1 MFKEAYGRR
10 RIFGSL
16 LSAAGASFFSSAD
29 YFFSFVYATGDD
41 INTVMTKPSRPWLK
55 PVVDYLP
62 LAIFLLTYWQMG
74 LYDATGAL
82 MVAVTIGI
90 SLSYS
95 LERTVPIMP
104 LVTGGLVIV
113 FGGLTL
119 ALDDERFIK
128 MKPTI
133 VQALFAII
141 MFGGLI
147 LNKPVLKPLFGKAWQ
162 LHDEGWRKL
171 TLRFGI
177 FFIVAGALNEV
188 VWRTQTTDVWVN
200 FKVFGLMS
208 LTFMFIMSQVPMIKR
223 YHISEGDGDASA
235 D

>member
-1 MFKEAYGRR
+1 
-10 RIFGSL
+10 
-16 LSAAGASFFSSAD
+16 
-29 YFFSFVYATGDD
+29 
-41 INTVMTKPSRPWLK
+41 MTKTSRPWLK
-55 PVVDYLP
+55 PIVDYVP

-74 LYDATGAL
+74 LYAATAAL

-90 SLSYS
+90 TLSYA

-104 LVTGGLVIV
+104 LVTGGLVMV

-119 ALDDERFIK
+119 MLYDERFIK

-147 LNKPVLKPLFGKAWQ
+147 LDKPVLKPLFGKTWQ
-162 LHDEGWRKL
+162 LRNEGWRKL

-177 FFIVAGALNEV
+177 FFIFAGTLNEV
-188 VWRTQTTDVWVN
+188 VWRTQTTDIWVN
-200 FKVFGLMS
+200 FKVFGLMG
-208 LTFMFIMSQVPMIKR
+208 LTFMFMMSQVPMIQR
-223 YHISEGDGDASA
+223 YRILEEDADA
-235 D
+235 LDD

>member
-1 MFKEAYGRR
+1 
-10 RIFGSL
+10 
-16 LSAAGASFFSSAD
+16 
-29 YFFSFVYATGDD
+29 
-41 INTVMTKPSRPWLK
+41 MTKPSRPWLK

-74 LYDATGAL
+74 LYDATAAL

-162 LHDEGWRKL
+162 LRDEGWRKL

-208 LTFMFIMSQVPMIKR
+208 LTFIFMMSQVPMIQR

>member
-1 MFKEAYGRR
+1 
-10 RIFGSL
+10 
-16 LSAAGASFFSSAD
+16 
-29 YFFSFVYATGDD
+29 
-41 INTVMTKPSRPWLK
+41 MTKPSRPWLK
-55 PVVDYLP
+55 PVVDYVP

-74 LYDATGAL
+74 LYDATAAL

-162 LHDEGWRKL
+162 LRDEGWRKL

-188 VWRTQTTDVWVN
+188 VWRTQTTDVWVS

-208 LTFMFIMSQVPMIKR
+208 LTFMFMMSQVPMIQR
-223 YHISEGDGDASA
+223 YHIPERDSDASA

>member
-1 MFKEAYGRR
+1 
-10 RIFGSL
+10 
-16 LSAAGASFFSSAD
+16 
-29 YFFSFVYATGDD
+29 
-41 INTVMTKPSRPWLK
+41 MTKTSRPWLK
-55 PVVDYLP
+55 PIVDYVP

-74 LYDATGAL
+74 LYAATAAL

-90 SLSYS
+90 TLSYA

-104 LVTGGLVIV
+104 LVTGGLVMV

-119 ALDDERFIK
+119 VLDDERFIK

-147 LNKPVLKPLFGKAWQ
+147 LDKPVLKPLFGKTWQ
-162 LHDEGWRKL
+162 LRNEGWRKL

-177 FFIVAGALNEV
+177 FFIFAGTLNEV
-188 VWRTQTTDVWVN
+188 VWRTQTTDIWVN
-200 FKVFGLMS
+200 FKVFGLMG
-208 LTFMFIMSQVPMIKR
+208 LTFMFIMSQVPMIQR
-223 YHISEGDGDASA
+223 YRILEEDADA
-235 D
+235 LDD

>member
-1 MFKEAYGRR
+1 
-10 RIFGSL
+10 
-16 LSAAGASFFSSAD
+16 
-29 YFFSFVYATGDD
+29 
-41 INTVMTKPSRPWLK
+41 MTKPYRPWLK
-55 PVVDYLP
+55 PVVDYVP

-74 LYDATGAL
+74 LYDATAAL

-162 LHDEGWRKL
+162 LRDEGWRKL

-188 VWRTQTTDVWVN
+188 VWRTQTTDVWVS
-200 FKVFGLMS
+200 FKVFGLMG
-208 LTFMFIMSQVPMIKR
+208 LTFMFMMSQVPMIQH
-223 YHISEGDGDASA
+223 YHIPEGDGDASA

>member
-1 MFKEAYGRR
+1 
-10 RIFGSL
+10 
-16 LSAAGASFFSSAD
+16 
-29 YFFSFVYATGDD
+29 
-41 INTVMTKPSRPWLK
+41 MTKTSRPWLK
-55 PVVDYLP
+55 PIVDYVP

-74 LYDATGAL
+74 LYAATAAL

-90 SLSYS
+90 TLSYA

-104 LVTGGLVIV
+104 LVTGGLVMV

-119 ALDDERFIK
+119 VLDDERFIK

-147 LNKPVLKPLFGKAWQ
+147 LDKPVLKPLFGKTWQ
-162 LHDEGWRKL
+162 LRNEGWRKL

-177 FFIVAGALNEV
+177 FFIFAGTLNEV
-188 VWRTQTTDVWVN
+188 VWRTQTTDIWVN
-200 FKVFGLMS
+200 FKVFGLMG
-208 LTFMFIMSQVPMIKR
+208 LTFMFMMSQVPMIQR
-223 YHISEGDGDASA
+223 YRILEEDAGA
-235 D
+235 LDD

>member
-1 MFKEAYGRR
+1 
-10 RIFGSL
+10 
-16 LSAAGASFFSSAD
+16 
-29 YFFSFVYATGDD
+29 
-41 INTVMTKPSRPWLK
+41 MTKTSRPWLK
-55 PVVDYLP
+55 PIVDYVP

-74 LYDATGAL
+74 LYAATAAL

-90 SLSYS
+90 TLSYA

-104 LVTGGLVIV
+104 LVTGGLVMV

-119 ALDDERFIK
+119 MLDDERFIK

-147 LNKPVLKPLFGKAWQ
+147 LDKPVLKPLFGKTWQ
-162 LHDEGWRKL
+162 LRNEGWRKL

-177 FFIVAGALNEV
+177 FFIFAGTLNEV
-188 VWRTQTTDVWVN
+188 VWRTQTTDIWVN
-200 FKVFGLMS
+200 FKVFGLMG
-208 LTFMFIMSQVPMIKR
+208 LTFMFMMSQVPMIQR
-223 YHISEGDGDASA
+223 YRILEEDADA
-235 D
+235 LDD

>member
-1 MFKEAYGRR
+1 
-10 RIFGSL
+10 
-16 LSAAGASFFSSAD
+16 
-29 YFFSFVYATGDD
+29 
-41 INTVMTKPSRPWLK
+41 MTKPSRPWLK
-55 PVVDYLP
+55 PVVDYVP

-74 LYDATGAL
+74 LYAATAAL

-90 SLSYS
+90 SLSYA

-104 LVTGGLVIV
+104 LVTGGLVMV

-162 LHDEGWRKL
+162 LRDEGWRIL

-188 VWRTQTTDVWVN
+188 VWRTQTTDVWVS
-200 FKVFGLMS
+200 FKVFGLMG
-208 LTFMFIMSQVPMIKR
+208 LTFMFIMSQVPMIQR
-223 YHISEGDGDASA
+223 YHIPEGDGDASA

>member
-1 MFKEAYGRR
+1 VFKEAYGRR

-16 LSAAGASFFSSAD
+16 LSAVGASFFSSAD

-55 PVVDYLP
+55 PVIDYLP

-171 TLRFGI
+171 TLRFGV

-188 VWRTQTTDVWVN
+188 VWRTQTTDVWVS
-200 FKVFGLMS
+200 FKVFGLMG
-208 LTFMFIMSQVPMIKR
+208 LTFMFIMSQVPMIQR
-223 YHISEGDGDASA
+223 YHITEGDGDASA

>member
-1 MFKEAYGRR
+1 
-10 RIFGSL
+10 
-16 LSAAGASFFSSAD
+16 
-29 YFFSFVYATGDD
+29 
-41 INTVMTKPSRPWLK
+41 MTKPSRPWLK
-55 PVVDYLP
+55 PVVDYVP

-74 LYDATGAL
+74 LYDATAAL

-162 LHDEGWRKL
+162 LRDEGWRIL

-188 VWRTQTTDVWVN
+188 VWRTQTTDVWVS
-200 FKVFGLMS
+200 FKVFGLMG
-208 LTFMFIMSQVPMIKR
+208 LTFMFMMSQVPMIQR
-223 YHISEGDGDASA
+223 YHITEGDGDASA

>member
-1 MFKEAYGRR
+1 
-10 RIFGSL
+10 
-16 LSAAGASFFSSAD
+16 
-29 YFFSFVYATGDD
+29 
-41 INTVMTKPSRPWLK
+41 MTKTSRPWLK
-55 PVVDYLP
+55 PIVDYVP

-74 LYDATGAL
+74 LYAATAAL

-90 SLSYS
+90 TLSYA

-104 LVTGGLVIV
+104 LVTGGLVMV

-119 ALDDERFIK
+119 VLDDERFIK

-147 LNKPVLKPLFGKAWQ
+147 LDKPVLKPLFGKTWQ
-162 LHDEGWRKL
+162 LRNEGWRKL

-177 FFIVAGALNEV
+177 FFIFAGTLNEV
-188 VWRTQTTDVWVN
+188 VWRTQTTDIWVN
-200 FKVFGLMS
+200 FKVFGLMG
-208 LTFMFIMSQVPMIKR
+208 LTFMFMMSQVPMIQR
-223 YHISEGDGDASA
+223 YRILEEDADA
-235 D
+235 LDD

>member
-1 MFKEAYGRR
+1 
-10 RIFGSL
+10 
-16 LSAAGASFFSSAD
+16 
-29 YFFSFVYATGDD
+29 
-41 INTVMTKPSRPWLK
+41 MTISSRPWLK
-55 PVVDYLP
+55 PFVDYVP

-74 LYDATGAL
+74 LYAATVAL
-82 MVAVTIGI
+82 MVTVTIGI
-90 SLSYS
+90 ILSYA

-104 LVTGGLVIV
+104 LVTGGLVMV

-133 VQALFAII
+133 VQAVFAII

-147 LNKPVLKPLFGKAWQ
+147 LDKPVLKPLFGKVWQ
-162 LHDEGWRKL
+162 LRNEGWRKL

-188 VWRTQTTDVWVN
+188 VWRTQTTDVWVS
-200 FKVFGLMS
+200 FKVFGLMG
-208 LTFMFIMSQVPMIKR
+208 LTFMFMMSQVPMIQR
-223 YHISEGDGDASA
+223 YQIPEEDGGTSVD
-235 D
+235 

>member
-1 MFKEAYGRR
+1 
-10 RIFGSL
+10 
-16 LSAAGASFFSSAD
+16 
-29 YFFSFVYATGDD
+29 
-41 INTVMTKPSRPWLK
+41 MTKTSRPWLK
-55 PVVDYLP
+55 PIVDYVP

-74 LYDATGAL
+74 LYAATAAL

-90 SLSYS
+90 TLSYA

-104 LVTGGLVIV
+104 LVTGGLVMV

-119 ALDDERFIK
+119 VLDDERFIK

-147 LNKPVLKPLFGKAWQ
+147 LDKPVLKPLFGKTWQ
-162 LHDEGWRKL
+162 LRNEGWRKL

-177 FFIVAGALNEV
+177 FFIFAGTLNEV
-188 VWRTQTTDVWVN
+188 VWRTQTTDIWVN
-200 FKVFGLMS
+200 FKVFGLMG
-208 LTFMFIMSQVPMIKR
+208 LTFMFMMSQVPMIQR
-223 YHISEGDGDASA
+223 YRIMEEDADA
-235 D
+235 LDD